1 MSHLPPLTPVHHQS
15 RRPPP
20 PLTRPRQPPTHE
32 REFKKCR
39 RTGGLHLLLMSK
51 NSFFV
56 PFLQKIPFLHMR
68 HVVNERYSEK
78 SHTTNSIKSPHDPLG
93 TLQRKERET
102 RCPFSQL
109 GGGGGL
115 LRFVR
120 DFFRCAR
127 SREIPKRA
135 SSVSSTFRNSLPRPL
150 LPLRQ
155 QDQEERDAALLSF
168 ALILIARPRTKE
180 RREKRPR
187 DVQKGEKWCSMVFS
201 TFAFLFFFFG
211 LAMFWGHFEWCFYGC
226 AIDISVSLNMLVSCD
241 CHHV

>member
-15 RRPPP
+15 RRPLP

-93 TLQRKERET
+93 TLQRKKRET

-180 RREKRPR
+180 RREKRPKR
-187 DVQKGEKWCSMVFS
+187 CTKRGEVVFNGVFYFCFFVLFFRACHVLGAFRMVF
-201 TFAFLFFFFG
+201 LW
-211 LAMFWGHFEWCFYGC
+211 LCNRYLCVFEYAC
-226 AIDISVSLNMLVSCD
+226 LL
-241 CHHV
+241 

>member
-93 TLQRKERET
+93 TLQRKKRET

-120 DFFRCAR
+120 DFFRCT
-127 SREIPKRA
+127 KRGEVVFNGVFYFCFFVLFF
-135 SSVSSTFRNSLPRPL
+135 SGLPCFGGI
-150 LPLRQ
+150 
-155 QDQEERDAALLSF
+155 SNG
-168 ALILIARPRTKE
+168 
-180 RREKRPR
+180 
-187 DVQKGEKWCSMVFS
+187 VSMVVQS
-201 TFAFLFFFFG
+201 
-211 LAMFWGHFEWCFYGC
+211 
-226 AIDISVSLNMLVSCD
+226 ISLCL
-241 CHHV
+241 